1 MKKKIL
7 IGLVLVFAVIQF
19 IPSGAPE
26 TSDDLSKDLI
36 ANNDIPEDI
45 AAILKTSCYDCHSNQ
60 TDYRWYSYIAPV
72 SFLVASDVNEGKEH
86 INFSEW
92 ESLSKMD
99 KAEALDELGEEVEEG
114 EMPLKIYFII
124 HSDAT
129 LSDEQRTKLVD
140 WAEEFAE
147 AIFE

>member
-7 IGLVLVFAVIQF
+7 IGLVLVLVVMQF

-36 ANNDIPEDI
+36 ANNEIPDDV
-45 AAILKTSCYDCHSNQ
+45 AAILKTSCYDCHSTQ
-60 TDYRWYSYIAPV
+60 TDYRWYSHIAPV
-72 SFLVASDVNEGKEH
+72 SFLVAKDVREGKEH
-86 INFSEW
+86 LNFSEW
-92 ESLSKMD
+92 ENLSKMD

-114 EMPLKIYFII
+114 EMPMKIYFIT

-129 LSDEQRTKLVD
+129 LSDEQRTRLVD

-147 AIFE
+147 ALFE